1 MTYIEMMLIALGL
14 SMDAFAASISKGL
27 CLSQIKHKYAFIIAL
42 FFGGFQL
49 IMPLIGWFLAKSFAV
64 YITSIDHWIAF
75 VLLSFIGVKMIYEA
89 VKKKEIECCS
99 TTVIDIKNIVILS
112 IATSIDALA
121 IGVTFAFLP
130 NVDISIAVL
139 IIGLI
144 TFGVSYLGVF
154 IGHRFGMK
162 LGKNSEIFGGIVL
175 IFIGTKILIEHLGLF
190 SF

>member
-89 VKKKEIECCS
+89 VQKKDIECCS

-130 NVDISIAVL
+130 DVDISIAVL

-144 TFGVSYLGVF
+144 TFCVSYFGVF